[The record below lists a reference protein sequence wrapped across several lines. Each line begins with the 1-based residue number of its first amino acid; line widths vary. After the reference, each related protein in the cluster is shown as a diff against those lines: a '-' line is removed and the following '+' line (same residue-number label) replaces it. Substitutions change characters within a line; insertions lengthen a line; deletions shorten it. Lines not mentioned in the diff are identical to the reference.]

1 MTGDSGM
8 LGEAVRLETIEIR
21 ACGGQAKMLEGKF
34 SGTRTNLTAG
44 SWVGAAARR
53 IKAATNVAG
62 GAWVL
67 GEKTVPRLVETAGG
81 GGG

>member
-1 MTGDSGM
+1 M

-21 ACGGQAKMLEGKF
+21 AGGGQAKMLEGKF
-34 SGTRTNLTAG
+34 SGTGTDLAAG
-44 SWVGAAARR
+44 SWVRAAARG
-53 IKAATNVAG
+53 IKAATNVAR

-67 GEKTVPRLVETAGG
+67 GEKTVPRPVETAGG